1 LKKEV
6 GFKAKAQT
14 SVTSASVQRTL
25 KNRSGDEQWMAL
37 RERKGVFQKK
47 SQTTKPIV
55 LAPSVLSQKSTKVRD
70 DEITAANEAHPP
82 QKDASEE
89 VSTTKNLYEALAE
102 PDPVNFAFP
111 LKASS
116 LSLSVRV
123 KPSSI
128 AAIAD
133 DDI

>member
-25 KNRSGDEQWMAL
+25 KNRSSDEQWMSL

-47 SQTTKPIV
+47 SHTTKPIV

-70 DEITAANEAHPP
+70 DEITAANEAYP